1 MEPTKSELLAEL
13 EALVREE
20 ERLSQERR
28 RLHDQLDKG
37 FANEAAVER
46 EKKVSAERLE
56 IHERID
62 QLRALL
68 RD

>member
-1 MEPTKSELLAEL
+1 MERGKSEVLAEIQAL
-13 EALVREE
+13 EREE
-20 ERLSQERR
+20 ERLSHERR

-37 FANEAAVER
+37 FANDAAVER
-46 EKKVSAERLE
+46 ERKVSAERLE
-56 IHERID
+56 IHRRLD